1 MSDEKDERSGE
12 SEQAAAGSSALMNP
26 IISADER
33 DASGSA
39 EGADRDSDPPRKER
53 VDEDGLPLDREATI
67 DDVRST
73 SGVHGRY
80 ALGCTIVIVVVI
92 LAFWLIRAG
101 VGG

>member
-1 MSDEKDERSGE
+1 MSDEKDES
-12 SEQAAAGSSALMNP
+12 P
-26 IISADER
+26 TPTD
-33 DASGSA
+33 DAPPP
-39 EGADRDSDPPRKER
+39 SDPPRKER
-53 VDEDGLPLDREATI
+53 VDEDGLPLEREATI